1 MSGVETTFLPLLPLS
16 TGVVLPQMVVPLGL
30 ESAEAKAAADAALG
44 GDGLL
49 VLVPRV
55 ETDGEPT
62 VYAKVGTVAKIEE
75 AGRLPGGG
83 RGVLVRGLHRAVLG
97 AAVPGFGEGSSAD
110 GLFVH
115 TQPVEDP
122 TGPPTERAAELMK
135 EYRAVVEA
143 ILEHRRATP
152 FAEALRGIGD
162 PGALADTAGYS
173 PDLSF
178 EQRIELLETLDVT
191 DRLAKALAW
200 AKDTLGELELKQRI
214 RTDVNEG
221 MEKRQREFMLRQ
233 QMDAL
238 RKELGEDGDD
248 GAGDYRA
255 RLEEL
260 HMPAAVRT
268 AVERE
273 IDRLERTSEQS
284 PEHSWIR
291 TWLDTLTELPWGQ
304 RSDDRLDLTEA
315 RAILD
320 ADHTGLDDVKER
332 IVEHLAVR
340 KLRKERGLDAVSPGD
355 TPDPGRANPPTR
367 GGSGAIL
374 VLVGPPGV
382 GKTSLG
388 ESVARALGRKFV
400 RVALG
405 GVRDEAEIRGHR
417 RTYVGAQPGR
427 FVRALKE
434 AGTMNPV
441 ILLDEVDKLGSDWRG
456 DPTSA
461 LLEVLDPAQNHTF
474 RDHYAEVDLDLSDVL
489 FLATANVLDTIPGPL
504 LDRMEMLR
512 LDGYTEDEK
521 VTIALGHLLP
531 RQRERNGLEPGEVK
545 VTDAAVRRIVTG
557 YTREAGVRGLERE
570 LGRLLRKAV
579 VKLATSG
586 APDTAGVDRP
596 GSPEA
601 ARDISPILI
610 DVDDVEKALGRAKFY
625 DEAAD
630 RTGVPGVATGLAVTG
645 AGGDVL
651 FVEAGS
657 MPAESGGGLAI
668 TGQLGDVMKESAE
681 IALSYIRSHARAAR
695 PTGRLVRQEAV
706 PPPRAGRR
714 GAEGRPLGRCH
725 DDDGAGQPAD
735 GPAGQVDGGHD
746 RRGHAV
752 RPGAPDRRA
761 EAEGAGRPPGRAHHG
776 DPPGPQR
783 PRPRRRARGGA
794 GVDDLPPRRGHR
806 PGPRLGPRGRPERRR
821 APGRLSRQNRRSA
834 VPPPGTE
841 ERRFGASGR
850 IGSCAGGR
858 STSRCRRSSR
868 SSGRPGSATSSTPSC
883 PTRPFPGRW
892 CPAWCCTGASG
903 SSRRSPGPSST
914 TAPAT
919 TPAWRRPPTGPP
931 GATPTPPPGSSCP
944 SPGSS
949 RAAPGS
955 PTRPAGPWRSPGS
968 TAWEPFRPRPGDR
981 PPPPGHPAGRRC

>member
-1 MSGVETTFLPLLPLS
+1 AGE
-16 TGVVLPQMVVPLGL
+16 
-30 ESAEAKAAADAALG
+30 
-44 GDGLL
+44 GLL

-55 ETDGEPT
+55 ESEGGPT

-83 RGVLVRGLHRAVLG
+83 RGVLVRGLHRAILG
-97 AAVPGFGEGSSAD
+97 AAVPGFGQGSSGD
-110 GLFVH
+110 GLFV
-115 TQPVEDP
+115 QAEPVEDP
-122 TGPPTERAAELMK
+122 AGAPTEHARELMK

-143 ILEHRRATP
+143 ILEHRHARP
-152 FAEALRGIGD
+152 LAEALRGIGD
-162 PGALADTAGYS
+162 AGTMADSAGYS

-178 EQRIELLETLDVT
+178 EQRIELLETIDVT
-191 DRLAKALAW
+191 ERLAKALAW
-200 AKDTLGELELKQRI
+200 ARETLGELELKARI
-214 RTDVNEG
+214 RTDVSEG

-238 RKELGEDGDD
+238 RKELGEDTDD
-248 GAGDYRA
+248 VAGGYRA
-255 RLEEL
+255 RLDEL
-260 HMPAAVRT
+260 QMPAAVRE

-273 IDRLERTSEQS
+273 IDRLERTGEQS

-291 TWLDTLTELPWGQ
+291 SWLDTLTELPWGK

-340 KLRKERGLDAVSPGD
+340 KLRRERGLDADSPGG
-355 TPDPGRANPPTR
+355 TPDPGQASVAPAR

-388 ESVARALGRKFV
+388 ESVARALDRKFV

-427 FVRALKE
+427 IVRALKE

-441 ILLDEVDKLGSDWRG
+441 LLLDEVDKLGSDWRG

-489 FLATANVLDTIPGPL
+489 FLATANVVDTIPGPL

-531 RQRERNGLEPGEVK
+531 RQQERNGLQPGEVE
-545 VTDAAVRRIVTG
+545 VTDDAVRAVVTG

-570 LGRLLRKAV
+570 LGRLLRKAATRIASGGVESPV
-579 VKLATSG
+579 V
-586 APDTAGVDRP
+586 
-596 GSPEA
+596 
-601 ARDISPILI
+601 I
-610 DVDDVEKALGRAKFY
+610 DVDDVATSLGRAKFY

-657 MPAESGGGLAI
+657 MPAESGGGLTI

-681 IALSYIRSHARAAR
+681 IALSYIRSHAELLGLPAGSFDKRRFHLHVPAGAV
-695 PTGRLVRQEAV
+695 PKDGPSAGVTMTTALVSLLTGRPVKSTVGMTGEVTLSGRVLPIGGLKQKVLAAHRAGLTTVILPARNGPDLDDVPEAV
-706 PPPRAGRR
+706 REAMTFHL
-714 GAEGRPLGRCH
+714 AE
-725 DDDGAGQPAD
+725 DI
-735 GPAGQVDGGHD
+735 GQVLGW
-746 RRGHAV
+746 ALEE
-752 RPGAPDRRA
+752 APAAPAA
-761 EAEGAGRPPGRAHHG
+761 EAA
-776 DPPGPQR
+776 
-783 PRPRRRARGGA
+783 
-794 GVDDLPPRRGHR
+794 
-806 PGPRLGPRGRPERRR
+806 
-821 APGRLSRQNRRSA
+821 
-834 VPPPGTE
+834 
-841 ERRFGASGR
+841 
-850 IGSCAGGR
+850 
-858 STSRCRRSSR
+858 
-868 SSGRPGSATSSTPSC
+868 
-883 PTRPFPGRW
+883 
-892 CPAWCCTGASG
+892 
-903 SSRRSPGPSST
+903 
-914 TAPAT
+914 
-919 TPAWRRPPTGPP
+919 
-931 GATPTPPPGSSCP
+931 
-944 SPGSS
+944 
-949 RAAPGS
+949 
-955 PTRPAGPWRSPGS
+955 
-968 TAWEPFRPRPGDR
+968 
-981 PPPPGHPAGRRC
+981 